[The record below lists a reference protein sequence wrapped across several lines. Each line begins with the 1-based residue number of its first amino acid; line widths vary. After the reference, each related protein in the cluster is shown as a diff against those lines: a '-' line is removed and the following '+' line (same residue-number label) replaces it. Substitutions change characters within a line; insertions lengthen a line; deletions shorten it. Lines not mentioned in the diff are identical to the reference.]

1 MKSESAGAAPAG
13 RASAQEVDQLL
24 ALASRNDLAECLRL
38 MAVALAITAEERE
51 VAGPPSRP
59 ATSAE
64 LDALIEGHYPRAMLT
79 LAAFLRGV
87 LEDAGPVSSLH

>member
-1 MKSESAGAAPAG
+1 MESERTDAAPTQ
-13 RASAQEVDQLL
+13 RASAQEVDRLL

-38 MAVALAITAEERE
+38 MAVALAITAEERDA
-51 VAGPPSRP
+51 AGPASRA
-59 ATSAE
+59 ATHAE

-87 LEDAGPVSSLH
+87 LEDTGAAAVH